1 MINFEDFEKVDLR
14 IGKIVSAEKVAE
26 SEKLVKL
33 EVDFGQEKR
42 QVVAGIGKAY
52 NSEEL
57 INKTAVFVVNLEPRV
72 MMGLESQAMIL
83 AVKDENN
90 LSILVPEKE
99 ITLGTRIS

>member
-14 IGKIVSAEKVAE
+14 IGKIISAEKIAE

-33 EVDFGQEKR
+33 EVDFGEEKR
-42 QVVAGIGKAY
+42 QVIAGIGKAY
-52 NSEEL
+52 SAEEL
-57 INKTAVFVVNLEPRV
+57 VNKTAVFVVNLEPRV